1 MKNFL
6 KTSMKFIIKLP
17 VYFFKGCISP
27 LLPHT
32 CRFYPTCS
40 NYMLEAIN
48 MFGIKGVAIG
58 LKRLC
63 KCNPWHKDYG
73 YDPLPI
79 NIKGESKWLI

>member
-1 MKNFL
+1 
-6 KTSMKFIIKLP
+6 
-17 VYFFKGCISP
+17 
-27 LLPHT
+27 
-32 CRFYPTCS
+32 
-40 NYMLEAIN
+40 

-63 KCNPWHKDYG
+63 KCNPWHKDCG